1 MVPKE
6 QLLHGLRE
14 ELKRQRDLLLLS
26 GDPQLVLIAQSL
38 NTYLLCSYDT
48 KTLVQLCELLS
59 TFLNNQLGG
68 EN

>member
-14 ELKRQRDLLLLS
+14 ELKCQRDLLLMS
-26 GDPQLVLIAQSL
+26 ESPELVLIAQSL

-48 KTLVQLCELLS
+48 KTLILLCELLS

-68 EN
+68 QN

>member
-6 QLLHGLRE
+6 QLIHGLRE

-26 GDPQLVLIAQSL
+26 EDRELVLIAQSL
-38 NTYLLCSYDT
+38 NTYLLCSYDP

-59 TFLNNQLGG
+59 KFLNDQLGG
-68 EN
+68 QN